1 MVRSGGSGR
10 IWQAEMKEK
19 GTESLKKTS
28 LSQEELQA
36 AGCPE
41 ETIRKILQE
50 KSGWCQCRC
59 LRQYRKELL
68 ANFHREQEKLT
79 NVDYLLYHLEKKQ

>member
-1 MVRSGGSGR
+1 MN
-10 IWQAEMKEK
+10 EK
-19 GTESLKKTS
+19 RPESLKKAA

-50 KSGWCQCRC
+50 KNDRCQCRC
-59 LRQYRKELL
+59 LRQYRKEILEKL
-68 ANFHREQEKLT
+68 HREQEKLT
-79 NVDYLLYHLEKKQ
+79 NLDYLLYHLGKKQQEKE

>member
-1 MVRSGGSGR
+1 MN
-10 IWQAEMKEK
+10 EK
-19 GTESLKKTS
+19 GPESLKKAA

-50 KSGWCQCRC
+50 KNDRCQFRC
-59 LRQYRKELL
+59 LRQYRKEILEKL
-68 ANFHREQEKLT
+68 HREQEKLT
-79 NVDYLLYHLEKKQ
+79 NLDYLLYHLGKKQQGKE

>member
-1 MVRSGGSGR
+1 
-10 IWQAEMKEK
+10 MKEK

-50 KSGWCQCRC
+50 K
-59 LRQYRKELL
+59 K
-68 ANFHREQEKLT
+68 
-79 NVDYLLYHLEKKQ
+79 

>member
-1 MVRSGGSGR
+1 MPKRYT
-10 IWQAEMKEK
+10 EMTEKEA
-19 GTESLKKTS
+19 ESLKKTA

-50 KSGWCQCRC
+50 KNDRCQCRC
-59 LRQYRKELL
+59 LRQYRKEIL
-68 ANFHREQEKLT
+68 AKLHREQEKLT
-79 NVDYLLYHLEKKQ
+79 NVDYLLYHMEK

>member
-1 MVRSGGSGR
+1 
-10 IWQAEMKEK
+10 MKEK
-19 GTESLKKTS
+19 GKESLKKTS

-79 NVDYLLYHLEKKQ
+79 NVDYLLYHLEKKQQEKS

>member
-1 MVRSGGSGR
+1 
-10 IWQAEMKEK
+10 MKEK

-50 KSGWCQCRC
+50 KSDRCQCRCRC

>member
-1 MVRSGGSGR
+1 
-10 IWQAEMKEK
+10 MKEK
-19 GTESLKKTS
+19 GTESLKKTT
-28 LSQEELQA
+28 LSQEVLQA

-50 KSGWCQCRC
+50 KSDRCQCRCRC

-68 ANFHREQEKLT
+68 ANFYREQEKLT
-79 NVDYLLYHLEKKQ
+79 NVDYLLYHLEKKQQEKS